1 MAASEG
7 GNGTAS
13 TAPGGAT
20 FGAEVVTVDASNH
33 TSITTEDRTVPVL
46 VDCAELDEQWYVQ
59 AVRNIH
65 AATIW
70 GVGWNIIAVVGGV
83 NRNSQIAQNTS
94 FVVFAVFLAVMI
106 YIFVG
111 ATLKGLDFKGHSAC
125 GCHILT
131 GMRWFAG
138 IVLVSECAQM
148 LFRYLYDVRLD
159 HSTGVVLFRNLD
171 LNHFFFDCQPV
182 LIDWGIMYVFL
193 YSTIDHIRMEHKRT
207 DGAAMLVEA
216 APKHDAVDNKTID
229 VCCWRDWGPQP
240 EFSMPNRPNPIW
252 E

>member
-1 MAASEG
+1 MTASEG
-7 GNGTAS
+7 ANGTAG
-13 TAPGGAT
+13 TAPGVT
-20 FGAEVVTVDASNH
+20 FGVEVVTVDSANH
-33 TSITTEDRTVPVL
+33 TSITTEDKAATVL
-46 VDCAELDEQWYVQ
+46 VDTAELDEQWYEQ

-65 AATIW
+65 AAAIG
-70 GVGWNIIAVVGGV
+70 GVAWNIIAVVGGV
-83 NRNSQIAQNTS
+83 KRNSQVAQNTG
-94 FVVFAVFLAVMI
+94 FVVFFVFLTVMI

-111 ATLKGLDFKGHSAC
+111 ATLKGLDFTGHSAC
-125 GCHILT
+125 GCHKLT

-138 IVLVSECAQM
+138 IVLFSECAQM

-182 LIDWGIMYVFL
+182 IIDWGIMYVFL

-216 APKHDAVDNKTID
+216 ASERDVVDNKISE
-229 VCCWRDWGPQP
+229 VCCWKDWGQKP
-240 EFSMPNRPNPIW
+240 EFSPANNSITKVKW
-252 E
+252 